1 RMRSEA
7 GIRSEIA
14 KLFWNTGQRSVGRK
28 VGENVEYDVQES
40 PEVQQRMPASKL
52 VNLEDPDVAG
62 WARKLGPEGFTKL
75 VRAAIQQHYPMLDL
89 DTRSAATHLYSA
101 RQRLALAKEDQA
113 RIKAEVET
121 LSLNRDVERE
131 LLRQA
136 EFENV
141 ERRREITKLEADVEE
156 ALGALN
162 LALGR
167 ELDKNGGR
175 ER

>member
-1 RMRSEA
+1 
-7 GIRSEIA
+7 
-14 KLFWNTGQRSVGRK
+14 

-89 DTRSAATHLYSA
+89 DTRSAAARLYSA

-167 ELDKNGGR
+167 ELDKKRIFEDIRRKTAQTAEESDRLVNTIKSK
-175 ER
+175 EDN